1 MATVTFSGYYYALNS
16 DGDIEFSMA
25 ELSFISAG
33 SNPSF
38 TYSIPQDRGDLS
50 PIEISW
56 GGIYEAFVD
65 FEGSKTSIINR
76 SFNTFLGTYDWAS
89 EGSTKTSDIL
99 DVEISPETG
108 FVFALYGD
116 AIPVLDSIEMGRDWL
131 NSITDYTLVENG
143 PLEPETTT
151 LISELNFETF
161 QQNDTLFGSHKS
173 ETISTG
179 KGEDII
185 KAGAGNDVLY
195 GGAGDDVIHGHG
207 GNDIVGGGDGN
218 DRLRGGSGSDIITG
232 GAGNDIL
239 RGGQG
244 ADTFVFAVNDSD
256 GFDRVKDFEIEYDVF
271 VISGISGFDA
281 VSITD
286 HSKGSHISFDG
297 TDILLVGIDAIDILE
312 DHFVFAY

>member
-1 MATVTFSGYYYALNS
+1 MATVTFSGYYYALNG

-25 ELSFISAG
+25 ELSFLTAG

-38 TYSIPQDRGDLS
+38 TYSIPEYRGDLS
-50 PIEISW
+50 PIEVSW

-65 FEGSKTSIINR
+65 FGRSETSIINR
-76 SFNTFLGTYDWAS
+76 PFNTFLGTYDWVS
-89 EGSTKTSDIL
+89 GGSNKSSDIL
-99 DVEISPETG
+99 DVEISTETG

-116 AIPVLDSIEMGRDWL
+116 AIPTLDTIEMGRDWL
-131 NSITDYTLVENG
+131 RSITDYTLVETG
-143 PLEPETTT
+143 PLVAEATT
-151 LISELNFETF
+151 LIAEMNFETF
-161 QQNDTLFGSHKS
+161 DQNDILIGSDMN
-173 ETISTG
+173 ETFRTG

-185 KAGAGNDVLY
+185 KAGAGDDVLF
-195 GGAGDDVIHGHG
+195 GGAGDDRIHGHS
-207 GNDIVGGGDGN
+207 GNDIVGGGGGN

-232 GAGNDIL
+232 GAGDDIL

-281 VSITD
+281 VSIID
-286 HSKGSHISFDG
+286 HRKGTHIAFEG
-297 TDILLVGIDAIDILE
+297 TDILLVGIDANDILE